1 MGGARGA
8 LRVAVGMKVSG
19 GTVRVALVG
28 GACRVGGAGLQRH
41 GVRARVPAGVGDL
54 QWERHGTRVRRWT
67 SRAWWRTPISGRWR
81 ERRLHCGS
89 SRRAERATNTARGAA
104 LEETST

>member
-1 MGGARGA
+1 M
-8 LRVAVGMKVSG
+8 AVGMKVSG
-19 GTVRVALVG
+19 VSVRVALVG

-54 QWERHGTRVRRWT
+54 QWERHGARVRRWT

-81 ERRLHCGS
+81 ERRRLRGGG
-89 SRRAERATNTARGAA
+89 SRRAEPRATNTARGAA